1 MERYGLILEVLKGK
15 TTYGDCIAMDV
26 VKKMDMVE
34 MMGCVV
40 QDWLAYLLTFPSKAK
55 TYSVPMSKLRN
66 SHWMAKFVIS
76 EGTIPYGVYY
86 IVIVLI
92 PSLSYM
98 IILTYDAGNII
109 DATSSPFLI
118 LLPMQRNWKIFA
130 ILECNH
136 EVIGRWTIS

>member
-1 MERYGLILEVLKGK
+1 MMERYGLILEVLKGK

-66 SHWMAKFVIS
+66 SH
-76 EGTIPYGVYY
+76 
-86 IVIVLI
+86 
-92 PSLSYM
+92 
-98 IILTYDAGNII
+98 
-109 DATSSPFLI
+109 
-118 LLPMQRNWKIFA
+118 
-130 ILECNH
+130 
-136 EVIGRWTIS
+136 